1 MTTPV
6 GADVVLEE
14 DVETALNA
22 GWINREDLAL
32 KQRLAGIRVPVAN
45 EQRQVDTDGDDDGEP
60 VVTYGKLRAV
70 PVFFRLPEDEQRRR
84 IYPYITIDFLTA
96 VRDVEREHRGVAD
109 YGLTANAYTPPGMPA
124 DGGRTEIPVP
134 YQLQYQVTQ
143 WSRYNRHDRQIMT
156 ELLTTRLEPRFGYLE
171 MVPVDGLPDDGSL
184 RRMDLLSGPV
194 NGDRRDAE
202 GKRLFVKS
210 YTVGISSELFHSD
223 FQRLA
228 AVGRV
233 VLDITELE

>member
-6 GADVVLEE
+6 GTDVVLED
-14 DVETALNA
+14 DVAAALNA
-22 GWINREDLAL
+22 GWVTREDLSL
-32 KQRLAGIRVPVAN
+32 KQRLSGIQVPVAN
-45 EQRQVDTDGDDDGEP
+45 EQRQPDPDGDDDAPP
-60 VVTYGKLRAV
+60 VVTWGKLRAV
-70 PVFFRLPEDEQRRR
+70 PVLFRLPEDERRRR

-109 YGLTANAYTPPGMPA
+109 YGLTANAYSPAGMPA
-124 DGGRTEIPVP
+124 SGGRTELPVP

-184 RRMDLLSGPV
+184 RRMDLLSGPTT
-194 NGDRRDAE
+194 GDRRDPE

-223 FQRLA
+223 FQKLA

-233 VLDITELE
+233 VLDVTELE